1 MTLPMRWELLA
12 GLTEEQRTA
21 VLELTRSRRYKP
33 KDVLFHEGDE
43 GESLHFVVSGR
54 IAIRALTPAGDMAT
68 FAILGPGQAL
78 GEMALLRRSSQ
89 RSASATAL
97 EAVETRSLHRKD
109 FFRLCDERPV
119 VERVMVHVLA
129 ARVDRLSQHLMD
141 ALYRS
146 VDERIVRRLLETVR
160 LYPDAGDGIVL
171 PLTQQDI
178 ASLAGTTR
186 PTANIVLNELQD
198 EGILTLTRGKVV
210 VDDLRKLAARAGQ

>member
-1 MTLPMRWELLA
+1 MTTPMKWELLS
-12 GLTEEQRTA
+12 GLTDEQRAA
-21 VLELTRSRRYKP
+21 VLQLTRLRKYQA

-43 GESLHFVVSGR
+43 GETLHFVVKGR
-54 IAIRALTPAGDMAT
+54 VAIRALTPAGEVAT

-78 GEMALLRRSSQ
+78 GEMALLRRSSM

-97 EAVETRSLHRKD
+97 EPVETRSLHRND

-129 ARVDRLSQHLMD
+129 SRVDRLSQHLMD

-186 PTANIVLNELQD
+186 PTANIVLNELQAQ
-198 EGILTLTRGKVV
+198 GIVTLTRGRIV
-210 VDDLRKLAARAGQ
+210 VDDLRKLAAKAGT